1 MHSDLEVAGPHG
13 AIPVRVFEP
22 AGAAGTVLVWAHGG
36 GFRHGALGMP
46 ESDHVGAE
54 LARRANA
61 IVFSVGYRLAVD
73 GVRYPV
79 PADDVHAVWEWVAAR
94 DDLPARKAIGG
105 ASAGAALALTSALRT
120 RDFAIEGDKAG
131 MKGGK
136 GEEGREGAGP
146 DLILLAYPFVHFPVP
161 TLGLGRHQEDIEDMV
176 RNYVGRISDLP
187 PEAFPGAARLDGL
200 PPVHILL
207 SEHDDLRPS
216 GELLERQLRD
226 VGVEVES
233 FLARGSTHGHFNRPL
248 EEPEPVD
255 VSLGFFASALRVP
268 QEAPH
273 WLKKPDAEPRIEYG
287 ADYNPEQWPRNI
299 WTDDVRAMR
308 AAGVTIVS
316 LGIFSWA
323 RLEPAEGRY
332 DFGWL
337 DEIIDL
343 LHTNGILVDL
353 ATPTA
358 SPPPW
363 LTTKH
368 PEILPVDRDGRTV
381 WPGARQHWRPTSP
394 VFRDHALR
402 LVRRMAN
409 RYAGHPALAAW
420 HVSNELGCHNVH
432 DYSDDAARA
441 FRVWLRARYRNL
453 DTLNS
458 AWGTAFWSQN
468 YSDWDQILPP
478 RYANGPVNPTQQLDF
493 KRFSSDALKDH
504 YLAERRILRE
514 ITPDVPVTTNFM
526 VAGDINDMNYPDWA
540 AEVDFIANDHYVRPG
555 PQSRDELSFS
565 ANLTGNL
572 IAGRPWFL
580 MEHSTSAVN
589 WQPVNVPKLP
599 GELDRDALTHV
610 AHGAD
615 GVCYFQWRQSRAG
628 AEKYHSAMLPHAGE
642 GSAVFRAVA
651 DLGARLR
658 SLSDIA
664 GLSRTPAQVA
674 VVIDYESWWAAE
686 LDSHPTDR
694 LRYRH
699 EALDWYTALLDR
711 GIRADVVPIG
721 ADLSGYRLV
730 VAPILHVVPVSL
742 QERLRGYVSA
752 GGHLVT
758 TYFSGIVDEH
768 DHAWLGGYP
777 GALRDL
783 LGIRVEEFAPL
794 LDGVTAELTNGT
806 SGTTWSEQVEVT
818 DPAVKVIA
826 EYRGGGA
833 AVTRR
838 AVGEGSAS
846 YVSTRLGPRGL
857 GAILGDLLEPACVS
871 SELPQ
876 ELHGR
881 VELAV
886 RGPVR
891 FLINRTQEVVDLSSV
906 PGAPATLPS
915 RGVVVIR

>member
-1 MHSDLEVAGPHG
+1 MHSDLEVDGPHG
-13 AIPVRVFEP
+13 VIPVRVFEP
-22 AGAAGTVLVWAHGG
+22 DGAAGAVLVWAHGG
-36 GFRHGALGMP
+36 GFRHGGLGMP

-61 IVFSVGYRLAVD
+61 IVISVGYRLAVA

-79 PADDVHAVWEWVAAR
+79 PLDDVHAVWNWVAGR
-94 DDLPARKAIGG
+94 DDLPKRKAIGG
-105 ASAGAALALTSALRT
+105 ASAGAALALATAIRARDTSAT
-120 RDFAIEGDKAG
+120 A
-131 MKGGK
+131 
-136 GEEGREGAGP
+136 P
-146 DLILLAYPFVHFPVP
+146 DLVLLAYPFVHFPVP
-161 TLGLGRHQEDIEDMV
+161 DLGLGRHLEDTEELV

-187 PEAFPGAARLDGL
+187 PEAMPGAARLDGL

-216 GELLERQLRD
+216 GEILERQLRE
-226 VGVEVES
+226 VHVEVES
-233 FLARGSTHGHFNRPL
+233 FLARGSTHGHLNRPL
-248 EEPEPVD
+248 DEPEAVD

-268 QEAPH
+268 QEAPR
-273 WLKKPDAEPRIEYG
+273 WLRRDGEPRLEFG
-287 ADYNPEQWPRNI
+287 ADYNPEQWPREV
-299 WTDDVRAMR
+299 WADDVRAMR
-308 AAGVTIVS
+308 EAGVTIVS

-337 DEIIDL
+337 DEVIDL
-343 LHTNGILVDL
+343 LHANGILVDL

-363 LTTKH
+363 LTTEH

-402 LVRRMAN
+402 LVRRLAN
-409 RYAGHPALAAW
+409 RYAHHPALAAW

-441 FRVWLRARYRNL
+441 FRIWLRARYRNL
-453 DTLNS
+453 DSLNS
-458 AWGTAFWSQN
+458 AWGTDFWSQR
-468 YSDWDQILPP
+468 YGEWQQILPP
-478 RYANGPVNPTQQLDF
+478 RHANGPVNPTQQLDF

-514 ITPDVPVTTNFM
+514 LTPQIPVTTNFM

-540 AEVDFIANDHYVRPG
+540 AEVDFVANDHYSRPG

-565 ANLTGNL
+565 ANLSGNL
-572 IAGRPWFL
+572 ITGRPWFL

-589 WQPVNVPKLP
+589 WQPVNVPKLS
-599 GELDRDALTHV
+599 GELARDSLTHV

-615 GVCYFQWRQSRAG
+615 GVCFFQWRQSRAG

-642 GSAVFRAVA
+642 TSAIFRAVT

-664 GLSRTPAQVA
+664 GIARTPAEVA
-674 VVIDYESWWAAE
+674 VLIDYESWWVAE

-694 LRYRH
+694 LRYRA

-711 GIRADVVPIG
+711 GIRADVVPAA

-730 VAPILHVVPVSL
+730 VAPILHVVPAAL
-742 QERLRGYVSA
+742 QERLAEYVSA

-758 TYFSGIVDEH
+758 TYFSGIVDEF
-768 DHAWLGGYP
+768 DHAWPGAYP

-794 LDGVTAELTNGT
+794 LDGVSVPLTNGT
-806 SGTTWSEQVEVT
+806 SGTLWSERVEVT
-818 DPAVKVIA
+818 DPAVKVLA
-826 EYRGGGA
+826 GYRDGGP

-838 AVGEGSAS
+838 EVGEGSAA
-846 YVSTRLGPRGL
+846 YVSTRLGPHGL
-857 GAILGDLLEPACVS
+857 AAILDDLLLPAGAT
-871 SELPQ
+871 SELPA
-876 ELHGR
+876 ELRGK

-886 RGPVR
+886 RGPAR
-891 FLINRTQEVVDLSSV
+891 FLINRTDEPVDLSGV
-906 PGAPATLPS
+906 PDAPATLPA
-915 RGVVVIR
+915 RGVVIVR